1 MKIWSSFILCKHCSF
16 PPHSFVPFLFPP
28 FCSCFSTLS
37 FWDLFWS
44 GTEEQWSRRRT
55 LSQVLQAAV
64 QSCLCGRA
72 ILADSESG
80 NFISHAQGHELA
92 DFSPLLSS
100 PLLSSPTLIM
110 FPRCLSPFSRVACTR
125 QVLLHPVLD
134 FTEYIY
140 QTCRAVCF
148 LILRCWF
155 RSCCDTPGFVLGD
168 KVEISYL

>member
-16 PPHSFVPFLFPP
+16 PLHSFVPFLFPP

-100 PLLSSPTLIM
+100 PFFPHPYNVPKMSITLFKSCLYKTGSVASCLGFHRVYLSNLQSSL
-110 FPRCLSPFSRVACTR
+110 FSHT
-125 QVLLHPVLD
+125 QVLV
-134 FTEYIY
+134 
-140 QTCRAVCF
+140 
-148 LILRCWF
+148 
-155 RSCCDTPGFVLGD
+155 
-168 KVEISYL
+168 